1 MLFSEAILYGPFVLE
16 WNQCWKLQ
24 GIIKSLFTFIVC
36 LFPTQ
41 IYSVFKM
48 YKAEP
53 GLLTLFAVKYG
64 LPRLSEEPLTNR
76 LLLSNFHSA
85 EGNDSV
91 VQKVNSWR

>member
-1 MLFSEAILYGPFVLE
+1 MLFPGAVLCGPFALE
-16 WNQCWKLQ
+16 WNKCWELQ

-41 IYSVFKM
+41 IYSVLKM

-64 LPRLSEEPLTNR
+64 LACLSEEPLTNR